1 LILRKAGGLFAKRPG
16 GARDRGRPGHVA
28 AREWPGPWR
37 HCGPGGGGRSTGPWW
52 TGGGA
57 GAAWTR
63 SSGPAVRALGSR
75 STVDRALGEA
85 SRRGWAA
92 AARHGHG
99 RGARRGGDTR
109 RGEARG
115 AHGRAARDAAGPVRA
130 TAAAGHGRSARATR
144 RRYAAAAANS
154 GERGRVHGRE
164 RGRAEGVFELVATL
178 RTRGGPHLGEK
189 TTAMGST
196 TAAARVRRD
205 RARAGALRRVLRRL
219 GF

>member
-1 LILRKAGGLFAKRPG
+1 MKKREGLFAKRPG

-28 AREWPGPWR
+28 AREWPVHGTVLWTGAR
-37 HCGPGGGGRSTGPWW
+37 GQSTGPWW
-52 TGGGA
+52 TGGA
-57 GAAWTR
+57 RGAAWTGSMWTGR
-63 SSGPAVRALGSR
+63 AGRWGRGPRWTAPWARRAAGLG
-75 STVDRALGEA
+75 
-85 SRRGWAA
+85 RGGAPWP
-92 AARHGHG
+92 RP
-99 RGARRGGDTR
+99 GARRGAVLR

-115 AHGRAARDAAGPVRA
+115 YRGRAARGAAGPVRA
-130 TAAAGHGRSARATR
+130 TAAAGRGRSARATR

-205 RARAGALRRVLRRL
+205 RARAGAL
-219 GF
+219 